1 MEDRMDALKSW
12 QDRDMLNWLG
22 REAPRYTSYPSA
34 HHFEAVDAATYEG
47 WLRVLPDESVGVY
60 VHVPFCEQMC
70 WFCGCNTQITRRSE
84 PVEAYIGNL
93 IAEIAVVSAVL
104 GFRPKVHSLHFGGG
118 SPGIVA
124 PDTMARLFDALHA
137 AFDIGESAEISIE
150 LDPRR
155 LTPEKA
161 DAYVRLGFTRV
172 SLGVQ
177 DTQGEVQAAINRI
190 QPMDMVARCVGM
202 LRDRGLVA
210 IGIDLIYGLPKQTA
224 ASIEATLRDVAKLD
238 PQRISAFS
246 YAHVPWVKKHQRLI
260 DETRLPDMREKLHQ
274 YLQIDTGLSAMGY
287 AGVGMDH
294 FAKPD
299 DGLAVA
305 ATNGTLR
312 RNFMGYT
319 DMPNDRL
326 IGLGASSISELD
338 EGLAQNIP
346 QATSYETK
354 TGQGILPTVRGWRY
368 RGDDRVRG
376 DVISSLMCRFTA
388 DVGAIA
394 VRHGLPEDYFD
405 AEIEALRD
413 FVAAGV
419 VTVSGRAVTF
429 DTPLKM
435 LVRSVACVFDLYAS
449 GGGGN
454 RYSRVA

>member
-1 MEDRMDALKSW
+1 MDGLKSW

-22 REAPRYTSYPSA
+22 KEAPRYTSYPSA
-34 HHFEAVDAATYEG
+34 HHFEAVDAATYSR
-47 WLRVLPDESVGVY
+47 WLGVLPDESIGVY

-70 WFCGCNTQITRRSE
+70 WFCGCNTQITKRSE

-93 IAEIAVVSAVL
+93 IAEIALVGATL

-124 PDTMARLFDALHA
+124 PDTLARLFDALHGP
-137 AFDIGESAEISIE
+137 FDIGAGAEISIE

-161 DAYVRLGFTRV
+161 DAYARLGFNRV

-190 QPMDMVARCVGM
+190 QPTELVARCVGM
-202 LRDRGLVA
+202 LRDRGLDA
-210 IGIDLIYGLPKQTA
+210 IGIDLIYGLPKQSA

-238 PQRISAFS
+238 PHRISAFS

-260 DETRLPDMREKLHQ
+260 DETALPDMGEKLHQ
-274 YLQIDTGLSAMGY
+274 YLQIDTGLCALGY
-287 AGVGMDH
+287 VGIGMDH
-294 FAKPD
+294 FAKPG
-299 DGLAVA
+299 DGLAIAA
-305 ATNGTLR
+305 ATGTLR

-338 EGLAQNIP
+338 EGMAQNIP

-354 TGQGILPTVRGWRY
+354 IGQGILPTVRGWRY
-368 RGDDRVRG
+368 RDDDRVRRE
-376 DVISSLMCRFTA
+376 VIASLMCRFTA
-388 DVGAIA
+388 DTGAIA
-394 VRHGLPEDYFD
+394 IRHGLPEAYFD
-405 AEIEALRD
+405 ADIARLSD

-419 VTVSGRAVTF
+419 VTVAGRTVTF
-429 DTPLKM
+429 DAPLKM
-435 LVRSVACVFDLYAS
+435 LVRSVACVFDRYAS
-449 GGGGN
+449 GEGGN
-454 RYSRVA
+454 RYSKVA